1 MLCQS
6 TPRWAQV
13 RLNPPISCLT
23 LFGSPVPPLSFPSL
37 SLVLQNRRNFPCPG
51 GQWEPIPAGLGCHQG
66 AAPRTPGP
74 IWEFQFISTQ
84 EVNDAQRP
92 RNSIE
97 FLWPCLKGCETWW
110 NFLFK
115 FSFIS
120 FFKVL
125 VSTKHLGCKVWDNW
139 FNQVPFLIYQ
149 PSSSCPLLLCPGVSV
164 PAGYP
169 LLVNIKSCI
178 SIYVILILAW
188 CLPYILNSLQLI
200 TFYVYIFIF

>member
-84 EVNDAQRP
+84 EVNDAQSP
-92 RNSIE
+92 RNSSE

-110 NFLFK
+110 NFFNLLSFLSLRFWFPQSTWDVRFGITDVTKYLFSPISPVLPVL
-115 FSFIS
+115 FSCVQVSHSLLGIS
-120 FFKVL
+120 
-125 VSTKHLGCKVWDNW
+125 
-139 FNQVPFLIYQ
+139 Y
-149 PSSSCPLLLCPGVSV
+149 
-164 PAGYP
+164 
-169 LLVNIKSCI
+169 
-178 SIYVILILAW
+178 
-188 CLPYILNSLQLI
+188 
-200 TFYVYIFIF
+200 